1 MYGEPP
7 APPDGVEPHPLRY
20 FTTMKSIAQ
29 DLSESATTAA
39 VEMLWAFFKAERR
52 WPTRKE
58 FLLRALDAGLP
69 LPSILASSE
78 LSLRAG
84 SGDEARPTF
93 AALARLRE
101 VQELLAPLPLA
112 LRQAASVFAA
122 EALALP
128 DNHLPTLHFRDV
140 NKHWGDPSQAKMAFD
155 VLRSTGSGF
164 FVGGGGS
171 GTDPEDFHFSLS
183 IDTLRYEKVED
194 LDEVLRAPRYP
205 AIKDAGRFPSGK
217 HLELLRRIFDVSRS
231 AQRWP
236 KALEFAIEARTVG
249 YVPQLVAEL
258 RPRFI
263 RTEFRA
269 SQYSSLVL
277 TLDALPWVDSSGDT
291 RTLLARAV
299 AAIVEIWRAR
309 SGNVEVTLSELAATL
324 GVSTALLGPAVA
336 FLESSKW
343 CHLGHVSD
351 AHFDLTVVP
360 GDPEL
365 VLRNIGVNSFDEYM
379 NVWDT
384 KEADSYSEFSLRLP
398 ESLPADNDKAPP
410 VVPSMAV
417 EFIKSDPYRRVFEAD
432 VEELGRTLAS
442 GAWKASLALLGG
454 LLEGVLLDVLS
465 RREALAE
472 SVMGKKMARASLVD
486 LIEAG
491 VELRLVQPSVIPFAT
506 VAKDYR
512 DLIHPFRSSV
522 SPLRPSEKA
531 VRAVLHAL
539 GLVVEE
545 LDAAGRDGRL
555 AQFEAT

>member
-1 MYGEPP
+1 
-7 APPDGVEPHPLRY
+7 
-20 FTTMKSIAQ
+20 MKSISP
-29 DLSESATTAA
+29 DLSDSAAKA
-39 VEMLWAFFKAERR
+39 VEMLWGFFKAERR
-52 WPTRKE
+52 WPSRKE
-58 FLLRALDAGLP
+58 FLLRAIDEGLP
-69 LPSILASSE
+69 LVSLRRSSE

-93 AALARLRE
+93 AALARLPE
-101 VQELLAPLPLA
+101 VQTLLAPLPRA

-122 EALALP
+122 EALAVP
-128 DNHLPTLHFRDV
+128 DNRLPTLHFRDV
-140 NKHWGDPSQAKMAFD
+140 RKHWGDSSQAKMAFD
-155 VLRSTGSGF
+155 TLRSTNSGF
-164 FVGGGGS
+164 FVGGGES
-171 GTDPEDFHFSLS
+171 GTDPEDFYFSLS

-205 AIKDAGRFPSGK
+205 GIKDAGRFPSGK
-217 HLELLRRIFDVSRS
+217 HLELLRRIFEVSRS

-258 RPRFI
+258 RPRFV

-269 SQYSSLVL
+269 SQHSSLVL

-291 RTLLARAV
+291 RELLARAV
-299 AAIVEIWRAR
+299 AAIVDIWRAR
-309 SGNVEVTLSELAATL
+309 SGNVDVPLAELAASL

-343 CHLGHVSD
+343 CHLSHVTD
-351 AHFDLTVVP
+351 DHRGLVVVP
-360 GDPEL
+360 GDPDL
-365 VLRNIGVNSFDEYM
+365 VLRNIGVSTFDEFM
-379 NVWDT
+379 NVWDAE
-384 KEADSYSEFSLRLP
+384 EADGYSEILPGRLP
-398 ESLPADNDKAPP
+398 EPATAADDQEPP
-410 VVPSMAV
+410 AVPSLCV
-417 EFIKSDPYRRVFEAD
+417 EFIKSDPYRRVFETD
-432 VEELGRTLAS
+432 IEELGRTLAS
-442 GAWKASLALLGG
+442 RAWKASLTLLGG

-465 RREALAE
+465 RRVDLTE
-472 SVMGKKMARASLVD
+472 SVMGKTMARASLVD

-491 VELRLVQPSVIPFAT
+491 VTLRLVQPSVVPFAIA
-506 VAKDYR
+506 AKDYR

-522 SPLRPSEKA
+522 SALRPSEKA

-545 LDAAGRDGRL
+545 LDAAARDGRV